1 VSYDASL
8 ARESRTAR
16 LPTASG
22 LSRALACPTSCVLPQ
37 VTAPPSPWAED
48 GRALHLYI
56 ERLAKGDSPETAAKH
71 VPESLRTTALSLDV
85 DGWPLDVRAGW
96 ASEVPVSYGLTTG
109 TARLLD
115 ATGRAYGS
123 LLPTEL
129 VGTAD
134 LVRVHDGVV
143 WVVDVKTGRG
153 WLPKPSESGQ
163 LRFLALALATVHDV
177 DAAQVG
183 HLRVDTSSGKAWLD
197 LEPLDALELAT
208 VREQLLEAHA
218 AAQAGTVAPKE
229 GPWCRY
235 CPAFPV
241 CPAKAALVTE
251 MMDVPVLDAN
261 TAAAAWQRI
270 KDTRAVL
277 DRVEAAVRE
286 YAAREAVQLGDGW
299 ELAEVET
306 HRESLDGEKT
316 WAALSAAYSPAVA
329 DAAVE
334 LSATKAS
341 VETAAKAWVTAEKA
355 AGRKA
360 TLAAAKRTMLDA
372 VAAAGGVTT
381 ASKVE
386 VRERRTKGGNDA

>member
-1 VSYDASL
+1 MSYDASL
-8 ARESRTAR
+8 ARERRMPR

-22 LSRALACPTSCVLPQ
+22 LTRALACPTSCVLPQ

-48 GRALHLYI
+48 GRALHLYV
-56 ERLAKGDSPETAAKH
+56 ERLTKGDSPEAAAEQL
-71 VPESLRTTALSLDV
+71 PEALRTTALSLDV

-96 ASEVPVSYGLTTG
+96 QSEAAVSYGLSTG
-109 TARLLD
+109 TARMLD
-115 ATGRAYGS
+115 AAGRSYGVQPVGV
-123 LLPTEL
+123 LT
-129 VGTAD
+129 GTAD

-183 HLRVDTSSGKAWLD
+183 HLRVDTSSGRAWLD
-197 LEPLDALELAT
+197 VEPLDALELAT
-208 VREQLLEAHA
+208 VREQLLEAQDA
-218 AAQAGTVAPKE
+218 VQAGTVAPKE

-241 CPAKAALVTE
+241 CPAKAALVTG

-270 KDTRAVL
+270 RDTRAVL

-286 YAAREAVQLGDGW
+286 YAAREPVRLTDGW
-299 ELAEVET
+299 ELAEFET
-306 HRESLDGEKT
+306 SRESLDGERV
-316 WAALSAAYSPAVA
+316 WVALSAAYGPAVA

-341 VETAAKAWVTAEKA
+341 VEAAAKTWVAAERS
-355 AGRKA
+355 AGRRA
-360 TLAAAKRTMLDA
+360 TLAGAKRAMLEA

-381 ASKVE
+381 TSKVE
-386 VRERRTKGGNDA
+386 VRERRTKGGDDA